1 MIITTTIIILK
12 INLIWD
18 QRSAGARQQTSILPH
33 HQHHNQDLPTSHIQ
47 RCWTCESW
55 LLCCNRTLLVY
66 IVDIHVIQKE
76 STLGVCCKI
85 DFPWTLVAPAV
96 GLSVLSAGVDI
107 SIIHSPVLMHGLL
120 FEPQI
125 SFYHYI
131 VIARS
136 STTLLY
142 ITRTKQI
149 CVIVYDTVQKY
160 VNEQSSFNFSRI

>member
-1 MIITTTIIILK
+1 M
-12 INLIWD
+12 N
-18 QRSAGARQQTSILPH
+18 SGSTSILPH
-33 HQHHNQDLPTSHIQ
+33 HHHHNQGLPKSHIQ
-47 RCWTCESW
+47 RYWTSSSHHNHYAIIGHYW
-55 LLCCNRTLLVY
+55 FTLMKFLWSKKDQLC
-66 IVDIHVIQKE
+66 
-76 STLGVCCKI
+76 VCRKI